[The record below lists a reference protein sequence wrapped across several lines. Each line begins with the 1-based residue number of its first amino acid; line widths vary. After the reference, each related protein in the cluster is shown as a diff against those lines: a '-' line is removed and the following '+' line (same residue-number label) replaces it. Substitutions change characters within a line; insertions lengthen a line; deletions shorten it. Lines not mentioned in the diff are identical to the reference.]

1 MIDPAARFRRKERV
15 TGREIAGESFLI
27 PICGKPVDLD
37 NIFVLNPLAGFIW
50 ERLDGEHA
58 LAAIVAAIV
67 ENFEVSSEQA
77 GADAA
82 EFIGQLLQNDLA
94 EEVK

>member
-1 MIDPAARFRRKERV
+1 MNMSGKFRRKERV

-50 ERLDGEHA
+50 EKLDGATTLE
-58 LAAIVAAIV
+58 AIIGAIV
-67 ENFEVSSEQA
+67 ENFEVTTEQA
-77 GADAA
+77 RADAA
-82 EFIGQLLQNDLA
+82 DFIGQLLQNDLV
-94 EEVK
+94 EEVT

>member
-1 MIDPAARFRRKERV
+1 MTNLAAKFRRKERV

-50 ERLDGEHA
+50 ERLDGKRTLE
-58 LAAIVAAIV
+58 AIVADIID
-67 ENFEVSSEQA
+67 NFEVTPEQA
-77 GADAA
+77 GVDAT
-82 EFIGQLLQNDLA
+82 EFIGQLLRNDLV
-94 EEVK
+94 EEVT

>member
-1 MIDPAARFRRKERV
+1 MNMAAKFRRKERV

-50 ERLDGEHA
+50 EKLDGATTLE
-58 LAAIVAAIV
+58 AIIDDIV
-67 ENFEVSSEQA
+67 ESFEVTPEQA
-77 GADAA
+77 RIDAV
-82 EFIGQLLQNDLA
+82 EFIGQLLRNDLV
-94 EEVK
+94 EEVT

>member
-1 MIDPAARFRRKERV
+1 MNMSAKFRRKERV

-50 ERLDGEHA
+50 EKLDGATTLES
-58 LAAIVAAIV
+58 IIDDIV
-67 ENFEVSSEQA
+67 ENFEVTPEQA
-77 GADAA
+77 SSDAA
-82 EFIGQLLQNDLA
+82 DFIDQLLRNDLV
-94 EEVK
+94 EEVT

>member
-1 MIDPAARFRRKERV
+1 MSPDSRFRRKDRIA
-15 TGREIAGESFLI
+15 GREIAGESFLI

-50 ERLDGEHA
+50 ERLDGEHT
-58 LAAIVAAIV
+58 LAAIVADIV
-67 ENFEVSSEQA
+67 GNFDVTAEQA

-82 EFIGQLLQNDLA
+82 DFIGQLLQHDLV
-94 EEVK
+94 EEIK

>member
-1 MIDPAARFRRKERV
+1 MNMSAKFRRKERV

-50 ERLDGEHA
+50 EKLDGA
-58 LAAIVAAIV
+58 TTLGAIIDDIV
-67 ENFEVSSEQA
+67 GNFEVTPEQA
-77 GADAA
+77 RSDAA
-82 EFIGQLLQNDLA
+82 EFIDQLLRNDLV
-94 EEVK
+94 EEVT